1 MADLPSIAERDDAS
15 GIVGGVWDERF
26 GGIAR
31 LFGKPGLGR
40 LSAAHV
46 CVVGVGGVGSW
57 TVEALARS
65 GVGRLTLIDL
75 DEVCVTNINR
85 QLPAL
90 GDTVGRAKV
99 DVLAER
105 VRLINPEC
113 AVEAEQDFFTASTSE
128 RFLSKGY
135 DWVVDAIDS
144 LANKCLLI
152 AACVQRGIPV
162 LTVGGAGGK
171 QDGSAVRVDDLALS
185 GQDPLLKV
193 VRRELRQNHGFSRE
207 QGRPFGVPCVY
218 SPETPA
224 YPWSTGAVCDVPEP
238 GGTLAMDCASGF
250 GAATFVT
257 GVFGFV
263 AAGEVVRRIAQGKGG
278 NGRV

>member
-1 MADLPSIAERDDAS
+1 MAESSSTTEEKQGS
-15 GIVGGVWDERF
+15 GVAGGVWEERF

-31 LFGKPGLGR
+31 LFGKPAMGR

-113 AVEAEQDFFTASTSE
+113 RVEAEQEFFTAATAD
-128 RFLSKGY
+128 RFLSREF
-135 DWVVDAIDS
+135 DWVVDAIDVLS
-144 LANKCLLI
+144 NKCLLI

-224 YPWSTGAVCDVPEP
+224 YPWSSGAVCDVPEP

-263 AAGEVVRRIAQGKGG
+263 AAGEVVRRIAQAERAG
-278 NGRV
+278 GRV